1 MMSVARSWLVL
12 LIAAFALG
20 ACGGMLQKGAR
31 PAQHD
36 LGGPRAARTVG
47 VPLESI
53 EAHAAGWLDGTG
65 IQYRLAY
72 RSATERLSYAESR
85 WASSPADML
94 AVALRGA
101 LDTPARPRGC
111 RLVIDIDEFI
121 QVFSSPSQAE
131 VLLAGRATLI
141 DARGRHLIDRMR
153 FSLTETAGP
162 DAAGGVAAFSR
173 ATDALAGRLAD
184 WLDRTAGR
192 NKECEQ

>member
-1 MMSVARSWLVL
+1 MRAGKPWLTLLVVTLVL
-12 LIAAFALG
+12 AG
-20 ACGGMLQKGAR
+20 CGGLLQKGAR

-53 EAHAAGWLDGTG
+53 EAHSAGWLDGTG

-101 LDTPARPRGC
+101 LDTPPAPRGC
-111 RLVIDIDEFI
+111 RLVIDVDEFI

-131 VLLAGRATLI
+131 VLLAGRATLV
-141 DARGRHLIDRMR
+141 DARGRHLVDRMR
-153 FSLTETAGP
+153 FSLSETAGP

-192 NKECEQ
+192 GKECEQ